1 MDTILTLIGTWLSL
15 VIQSGTVI
23 ALLYALWKFLSAP
36 AKSQDDLLSNH
47 EKRIDKIEDRLDSV
61 DTRFDSIDKGM
72 SITHAA
78 LLAIMDSQLNGNSEA
93 ELRKARDNLFTFLA
107 NK

>member
-1 MDTILTLIGTWLSL
+1 MSL
-15 VIQSGTVI
+15 VVQSGTVI

-36 AKSQDDLLSNH
+36 EKSQDELISNH
-47 EKRIDKIEDRLDSV
+47 EKRIDKIETRLDSV
-61 DTRFDSIDKGM
+61 DARFDSIDKGM
-72 SITHAA
+72 SITHSA
-78 LLAIMDSQLNGNSEA
+78 LLAIMDSLLNGNAEP